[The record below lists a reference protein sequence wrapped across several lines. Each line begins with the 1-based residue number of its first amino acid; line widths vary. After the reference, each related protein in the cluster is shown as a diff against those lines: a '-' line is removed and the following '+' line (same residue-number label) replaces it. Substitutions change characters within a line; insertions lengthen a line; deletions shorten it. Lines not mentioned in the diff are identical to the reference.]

1 MRVTGRF
8 SALILGLSLGATACG
23 LGAGANREALI
34 DILIVEAQLSDEE
47 ANCVA
52 SALYAT
58 PGLTE
63 DQINSFSTIKE
74 MDPGDDRAGDFEL
87 YEAAVDTAVRRCV
100 R

>member
-8 SALILGLSLGATACG
+8 SALILALTLAATACG
-23 LGAGANREALI
+23 LGAGANREALV
-34 DILIVEAQLSDEE
+34 DILIVEADLSTDE

-52 SALYAT
+52 NALYAT

-63 DQINSFSTIKE
+63 DDINSFSTINE
-74 MDPGDDRAGDFEL
+74 IDPGDDRVGKYAL
-87 YEAAVDTAVRRCV
+87 YEAAVDTAVRTCV

>member
-8 SALILGLSLGATACG
+8 SALLFVLALGASACG
-23 LGAGANREALI
+23 LGAGANRGALV
-34 DILIVEAQLSDEE
+34 DILEVEAGLTPDE

-52 SALYAT
+52 NALYAT

-63 DQINSFSTIKE
+63 ADINSFSTIGE
-74 MDPGDDRAGDFEL
+74 IDPGDERAGKFAL
-87 YEAAVDTAVRRCV
+87 YEAAVDTAVRTCV